1 MRAPCCRTSWGGSG
15 RRRAACRARCGA
27 GCGQFFVLAALC
39 CHRSPGVNVLHVNV
53 YGLRHVLGPAL
64 LQTAIVT
71 GGNAG
76 VGYATA
82 EALLA
87 AGSDVVLAC
96 RSLERAQDAAARLAA
111 AAASRAAQPAQPAG
125 RPASP
130 AVGTAAEG
138 GAATAEGAAAACA
151 GRVDVEL
158 LDLASLDSVRRFAS
172 RWKASG
178 RPLDLLVLNAGI
190 MCPPDRL
197 ESADGF
203 ELQFQVLAD

>member
-1 MRAPCCRTSWGGSG
+1 M
-15 RRRAACRARCGA
+15 
-27 GCGQFFVLAALC
+27 
-39 CHRSPGVNVLHVNV
+39 NV